1 MSNYSVCVITG
12 TRAEFGLLKPLI
24 QKLWQDSRFELRLT
38 VTGSHLSAA
47 FGNTQNEILEAGF
60 PVTARIPIPLEG
72 DSKPDMARATGHAVT
87 AFADCFEKDR
97 PDMVVVLGDRYE
109 IFGAVTAAAMLGIPV
124 AHIHGGETTEGAVDE
139 FIRHCVTKMS
149 QLHFTACG
157 EYRNRVIQLGEHPD
171 RVFDV
176 GALGVENIL
185 HMPRMTLQEVAES
198 LNFPLEGV
206 PFAIVTMHPVTME
219 EDTAQ
224 SQMMELIAAMDA
236 FPEMKFIITKANA
249 DAGGRIINAIWDA
262 EKEKHANWIVVPSL
276 GVKRY
281 LSALAHAEMMLGN
294 SSSGIIEAP
303 ALHVPTVNIGDR
315 QKGRMMAESVISCK
329 PERKDIVSAMQQAM
343 TPSFRKTAAA
353 ARCPFGSGD
362 TADQILRELY
372 RFLASKKKQNQKSFY
387 DLSFEP

>member
-1 MSNYSVCVITG
+1 MSYSVCVITG

-24 QKLWQDSRFELRLT
+24 QKLLDDSRLELRLV

-60 PVTARIPIPLEG
+60 PVYAQIPIPLDG

-87 AFADCFEKDR
+87 VFADFFEQDH
-97 PDMVVVLGDRYE
+97 PDIVVVLGDRYE
-109 IFGAVTAAAMLGIPV
+109 IFGAVTAASMQGIPV

-139 FIRHCVTKMS
+139 FIRHCITKMS

-185 HMPRMTLQEVAES
+185 HMPRMTLQEVGES
-198 LNFPLEGV
+198 LNFPLEGT

-219 EDTAQ
+219 DNTARE
-224 SQMMELIAAMDA
+224 QMDELIAAMDA
-236 FPEMKFIITKANA
+236 FPEMKYIITKANA

-262 EKEKHANWIVVPSL
+262 EKGKHPNWIVVPSL
-276 GVKRY
+276 GVRRY
-281 LSALAHAEMMLGN
+281 LSALAHAKMMLGN

-303 ALHVPTVNIGDR
+303 AMHIPTVNIGDR
-315 QKGRMMAESVISCK
+315 QKGRMMAESVICCT
-329 PERKDIVSAMQQAM
+329 PEKESIVLAMEKAM
-343 TPSFRKTAAA
+343 SPSFKAITAAA
-353 ARCPFGSGD
+353 QCPFGNGNTSEK
-362 TADQILRELY
+362 ILMELERY
-372 RFLASKKKQNQKSFY
+372 LSSEKVQNQKSFF
-387 DLSFEP
+387 DLFFEV

>member
-1 MSNYSVCVITG
+1 MSSYSVCVITG

-24 QKLWQDSRFELRLT
+24 QKLQEDPGFDLRLT

-60 PVTARIPIPLEG
+60 PVYARIPIPLEG

-87 AFADCFEKDR
+87 AFANSFEKDR

-109 IFGAVTAAAMLGIPV
+109 IFGAVTAASMLGIPV

-139 FIRHCVTKMS
+139 FIRHCITKMS

-185 HMPRMTLQEVAES
+185 HMPRMTLREVAES
-198 LNFPLEGV
+198 LNFPLEDA
-206 PFAIVTMHPVTME
+206 PFAIVTMHPVTL
-219 EDTAQ
+219 EDNTAKD
-224 SQMMELIAAMDA
+224 QMTELIAAMDA
-236 FPEMKFIITKANA
+236 FPQMRYIITKANA

-262 EKEKHANWIVVPSL
+262 EKEKHPNWIVVPSL

-281 LSALAHAEMMLGN
+281 LSALAHAQMMLGN

-303 ALHVPTVNIGDR
+303 ALHIPTVNIGDR
-315 QKGRMMAESVISCK
+315 QKGRMMSESVICCEADRGSVMDAMK
-329 PERKDIVSAMQQAM
+329 LAMSAQ
-343 TPSFRKTAAA
+343 FRHVAAA
-353 ARCPFGSGD
+353 AVCPFGKGD
-362 TADQILRELY
+362 TSSQIAAQLYSFLSREQVET
-372 RFLASKKKQNQKSFY
+372 KKSFY
-387 DLSFEP
+387 DLRF